1 MSDVKPVAIKAVAF
15 WASLKE
21 TNKLSGKYQ
30 LDLSQLSDQA
40 VELLQSMGLKVHD
53 KGDERGKYITAKSQ
67 SPIRCYDTDGD
78 EIHEVVGNGSKL
90 KCVVG
95 YYDWVSPMGKKGRS
109 INLAKMIV
117 TDLVVYDKSG
127 GGDSG
132 GYAALEAV

>member
-40 VELLQSMGLKVHD
+40 VELLQSMGIKVHD
-53 KGDERGKYITAKSQ
+53 KGDERGKFVTAKSKN
-67 SPIRCYDTDGD
+67 PIRCYDTDGD
-78 EIHEVVGNGSKL
+78 EIYEAVGNGSKL

-95 YYDWVSPMGKKGRS
+95 YYDWTGPTGKKGRS
-109 INLAKMIV
+109 VNLAKMIV
-117 TDLVVYDKSG
+117 TDLVVFDKSG

-132 GYAALEAV
+132 GYAAMEAV